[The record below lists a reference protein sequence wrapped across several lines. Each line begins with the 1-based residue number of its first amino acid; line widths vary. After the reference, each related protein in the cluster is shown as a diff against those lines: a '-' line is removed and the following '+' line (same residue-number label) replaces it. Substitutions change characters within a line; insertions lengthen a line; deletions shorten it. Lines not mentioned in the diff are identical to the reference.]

1 MGRTTDSTLRWSGV
15 SDYLLVTATSI
26 QSAAIG
32 ANISEIRVVCSVAC
46 HVNIGADPTAVAS
59 DNNGFPLPA
68 NVVEYFHVTPGQKV
82 AIVRDSADGVACVAS
97 MTR

>member
-15 SDYLLVTATSI
+15 TDHLLITATSI

-32 ANISEIRVVCSVAC
+32 ANIHDVRIVSSVAC
-46 HVNIGADPTAVAS
+46 FVNIGQDPTAAGS
-59 DNNGFPLPA
+59 DNNGFYLPA
-68 NVVEYFHVTPGQKV
+68 GVVEYFHVSPGQKV
-82 AIVRDSADGVACVAS
+82 AIVRDSADGFATVSS